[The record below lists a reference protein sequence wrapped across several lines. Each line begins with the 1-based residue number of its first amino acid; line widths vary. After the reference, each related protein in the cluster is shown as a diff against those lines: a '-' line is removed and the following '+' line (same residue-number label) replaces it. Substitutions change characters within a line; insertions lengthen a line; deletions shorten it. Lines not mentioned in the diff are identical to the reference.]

1 MAHDHDPPGAGVRRG
16 YAERNCIPL
25 QLECGVVET
34 NVLMSLRM
42 LVTAVSAELDAGLL
56 GNVATGSALIQI
68 AARFIVAGAGI
79 DAPGRS
85 GVFMGCVDTLSHFPQ
100 YHFPDP
106 PMTHHPGEVQ
116 PPSISEDLN

>member
-1 MAHDHDPPGAGVRRG
+1 MAHDRGPPGAGGRRG
-16 YAERNCIPL
+16 YAERDRIHR

-42 LVTAVSAELDAGLL
+42 LVTAVSAELDARLL
-56 GNVATGSALIQI
+56 GNVAAGSVLIQI
-68 AARFIVAGAGI
+68 ATRLIVAGAGT

-85 GVFMGCVDTLSHFPQ
+85 GVFMGCVDTLSQFLH